1 MAKIDNMMSILWMLN
16 SDEKVTA
23 KQISEK
29 LEINIRTVYRYVDA
43 LSASGVP
50 IIADTGHNGGYTLLN
65 NFVEAPLF
73 FDIEEQTALFHA
85 AMIAKES
92 GYFSGEKL
100 DTATSKLKMYSN
112 QEQEKII
119 EQHLVSLE
127 VISPIGKPS
136 MDLLLKKLEQKIVNE
151 LSVEIEYRTSSEEKS
166 KRRCIDPYGIVYWK
180 SNWYVIGFC
189 HLRNDIRS
197 FRVDRI
203 ITIMEIENTFNR
215 PETFSAGQFFMKSLL
230 GETEDNQGLIPL
242 VISGKISAL
251 DNLSQHWFFG
261 HHFKE
266 RDQNKVIFLLQE
278 EVIHTYVPNLLLPY
292 GKSIQIIEPL
302 SLKQKMI
309 ETLLELVKHYQV

>member
-16 SDEKVTA
+16 SDKKVTA

-29 LEINIRTVYRYVDA
+29 LEINIRTVYRYIDA

-50 IIADTGHNGGYTLLN
+50 IISDTGHNGGYTLLN

-73 FDIEEQTALFHA
+73 FDIEEQTALLHA
-85 AMIAKES
+85 AVIAKES
-92 GYFSGEKL
+92 GYFSAEKL
-100 DTATSKLKMYSN
+100 DKATSKLKMYLN
-112 QEQEKII
+112 QEQEKMI
-119 EQHLVSLE
+119 EQHLVGLE
-127 VISPIGKPS
+127 VISPIGKPP
-136 MDLLLKKLEQKIVNE
+136 MDLVLKKLNQKIVNE
-151 LSVEIEYRTSSEEKS
+151 LSVEIEYRTSREEKL
-166 KRRCIDPYGIVYWK
+166 KRRCVDPYGIVYWN

-215 PETFSAGQFFMKSLL
+215 PEAFSAGEFFIKSIL
-230 GETEDNQGLIPL
+230 GETECNQGLIPL

-251 DNLSQHWFFG
+251 DNLCQHWFLG
-261 HHFKE
+261 RHFKE
-266 RDQNKVIFLLQE
+266 RTSNQAIFLLQE

-292 GKSIQIIEPL
+292 NKSIQVIEPL

-309 ETLLELVKHYQV
+309 ETLLELVNHYQV